1 MLTQWHISDPSNVV
15 LNSPAEAYK
24 NFMEE
29 AFLTL
34 PPYNVIIALLPCDR
48 LWNWLGEQLLP
59 FVSATNSY
67 SFWIVQQNA
76 NANNR
81 MSSFVDNTHLS
92 LCFVIVPECL

>member
-15 LNSPAEAYK
+15 LNSAAEAYK

-48 LWNWLGEQLLP
+48 LWNWLGEKLLP

-76 NANNR
+76 NANYR
-81 MSSFVDNTHLS
+81 MSSFVDKHTS
-92 LCFVIVPECL
+92 KFVFCNCA